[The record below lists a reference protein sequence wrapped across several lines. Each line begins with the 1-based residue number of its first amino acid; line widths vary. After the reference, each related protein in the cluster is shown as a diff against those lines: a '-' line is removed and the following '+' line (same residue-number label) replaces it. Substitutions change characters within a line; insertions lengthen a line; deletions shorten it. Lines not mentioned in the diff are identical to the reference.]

1 MVENWKEMTIF
12 FDVICMLVLQDV
24 RNVWKTF
31 GGRIKCEVYEA
42 FLKMK

>member
-31 GGRIKCEVYEA
+31 GGRIKWEVYEA